1 MAIRSVILI
10 FLAAVAAL
18 FLVVNWPAIVAPV
31 PVNLV
36 YTEITAPLGLLL
48 LIGFGTLW
56 IVGIIWALLQRASTL
71 MELRRAYKEANSSK
85 SLADHAE
92 QSRLE
97 EARKAL
103 QEAVEGVDAKMSQ
116 RIESSAQI
124 VNERLAGINASMEQL
139 SKEVQS
145 VESLLQ
151 EVRSLNAK
159 VDALTKQLQ
168 CDVPETTEATPEATA
183 KEESPEAEPKKGF
196 LKSLLG

>member
-18 FLVVNWPAIVAPV
+18 FLVVNWPAIMAPV

-71 MELRRAYKEANSSK
+71 MELRRAYKEASSSK

-116 RIESSAQI
+116 RVESSAQI
-124 VNERLAGINASMEQL
+124 VNERLAAINASIEQL

-145 VESLLQ
+145 VETLVQ

-159 VDALTKQLQ
+159 VEALTKQCHCEVQ
-168 CDVPETTEATPEATA
+168 ETPEAVPDEAA
-183 KEESPEAEPKKGF
+183 KQELPEAEPKKGF

>member
-103 QEAVEGVDAKMSQ
+103 QEAVEGVDVKMSQ

-159 VDALTKQLQ
+159 VDALTKQLH
-168 CDVPETTEATPEATA
+168 CEVPETTEAAPDESA
-183 KEESPEAEPKKGF
+183 KDESPEAEPKKGF